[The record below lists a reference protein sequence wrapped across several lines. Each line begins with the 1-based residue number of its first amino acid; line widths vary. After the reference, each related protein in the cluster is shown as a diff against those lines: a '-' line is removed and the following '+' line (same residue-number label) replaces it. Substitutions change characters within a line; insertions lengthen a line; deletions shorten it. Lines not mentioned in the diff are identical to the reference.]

1 MCFSWFC
8 FFSVVCFSFLKR
20 LRIVWFDKNSDVISK
35 PLMPWGMRGK
45 LEQEKQQKSG
55 DCIVTCIGMVQS
67 PKVEWGKKVPWHLTH
82 PSDMN
87 GSVVIVPSALRG
99 CLFSTRREKL
109 LSFLVIFEGLEV
121 LGGNTHQGCSQQ
133 QHTAAYC
140 HISYSCHALAVYIS
154 MLFLY
159 VSAYHSPRTFVPT
172 PFSRDCFYP
181 PSIDSFS
188 FCSSVAWRQRLLRKT
203 PILVAFAVCFDKRR
217 STFPHQKINNNNSC
231 SVASAHGDEEVFC

>member
-1 MCFSWFC
+1 MHRHGSITEGW
-8 FFSVVCFSFLKR
+8 VR
-20 LRIVWFDKNSDVISK
+20 
-35 PLMPWGMRGK
+35 
-45 LEQEKQQKSG
+45 
-55 DCIVTCIGMVQS
+55 
-67 PKVEWGKKVPWHLTH
+67 KKVPWHLTH

-99 CLFSTRREKL
+99 RLFSTRREKL

-188 FCSSVAWRQRLLRKT
+188 FCSSVAWRQWLLRKT
-203 PILVAFAVCFDKRR
+203 PILVALAVCFGKRR